1 MNDKN
6 GADSGCALFFIMTK
20 GYAGS
25 YGAALRCMEK
35 KECPGGIR
43 EDIWI
48 RLKAWAE
55 KALNRYA
62 DAEKAGSIHE
72 ALWDIGKEGFG
83 FKVNLRD
90 IPLEQEAV
98 EIAEALGLNIY
109 DLPSA
114 DFETALSGQD
124 IPEGYPVIGYAKKG
138 RDKLLI
144 NGDEISYLNRP
155 PFQP

>member
-1 MNDKN
+1 MNEKN

-25 YGAALRCMEK
+25 YGAALKCMERK
-35 KECPGGIR
+35 TCPDGFR

-55 KALNRYA
+55 RILDTY
-62 DAEKAGSIHE
+62 DDSHMAGSIHE
-72 ALWDIGKEGFG
+72 ALWEIGKEGFG

-90 IPLEQEAV
+90 IPVEQEAV
-98 EIAEALGLNIY
+98 EIAEALDLNIY
-109 DLPSA
+109 DLASS
-114 DFETALSGQD
+114 DFEAAVFGPD
-124 IPEGYPVIGYAKKG
+124 IPEGYSIIGYAKKG

-144 NGDEISYLNRP
+144 NGDEVSYLNRP
-155 PFQP
+155 PSQT